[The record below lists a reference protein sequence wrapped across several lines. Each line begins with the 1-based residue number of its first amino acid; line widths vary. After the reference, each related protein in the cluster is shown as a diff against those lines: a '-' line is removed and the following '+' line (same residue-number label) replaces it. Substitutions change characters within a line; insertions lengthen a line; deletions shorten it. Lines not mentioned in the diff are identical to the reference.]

1 MLVCSCRLEHALRVW
16 RCLLTRG
23 HCTHTPQTGDL
34 LVPLIAHTLYDAII
48 VFAVHLDV
56 TDLSKKE
63 QQDIIA
69 AGAEGP

>member
-1 MLVCSCRLEHALRVW
+1 MLEHALRVW
-16 RCLLTRG
+16 RCLLTHG
-23 HCTHTPQTGDL
+23 HCTHPPQTGDL

-48 VFAVHLDV
+48 VFFVHLDV

-63 QQDIIA
+63 QQEIIA